1 MKSLLMENQTILI
14 LNTFY
19 IILCIVKTNGRLS
32 IERCLSLVDCEK
44 KKGVDLAEV
53 ICSTLAKNSILL
65 NRSRGQGYDN
75 GCNITWSAS
84 T

>member
-14 LNTFY
+14 L
-19 IILCIVKTNGRLS
+19 CIVKTNGRLL